1 MVRPAHFGFNPET
14 SVSNAF
20 QQSPAA
26 GPPGDWQAPALAE
39 FEALAG
45 LLRTA
50 GIEVIIAQDTPTPVK
65 PDAVFPNNWVSFHH
79 DGTVVLYPMLAA
91 NRRSERR
98 PELIGEVI
106 HAGGFR
112 VTRTVDLA
120 YRESEG
126 KYLEGTGSL
135 VLDRPGRIAY
145 ASLSARTDLDVL
157 GEFAQQLDYELVT
170 FEARGASG
178 QAVYHTNVLMAI
190 GARFAVI
197 CGEAISDERHRRAVF
212 SMLESA
218 GQRIIEISVAQMHG
232 FAGNLLALTGATGPV
247 IALSAAAWRI
257 FNEDQRRALEQHGE
271 ILAAAIPTIERVGG
285 GGVRCMLCEI
295 HLPKRN

>member
-1 MVRPAHFGFNPET
+1 MVRPAHFGFNLET
-14 SVSNAF
+14 ADSNAF

-26 GPPGDWQAPALAE
+26 GRPADWQALALGE

-45 LLRTA
+45 LLRSA
-50 GIEVIIAQDTPTPVK
+50 GVEVIVGQDTPAPVK

-91 NRRSERR
+91 NRRAERR
-98 PELIGEVI
+98 LELIGEAVQVGAF
-106 HAGGFR
+106 H

-145 ASLSARTDLDVL
+145 ACLSPRTDLDVL

-170 FEARGASG
+170 FDAHGANG
-178 QAVYHTNVLMAI
+178 QAVYHTNVLMAL
-190 GARFAVI
+190 GARFAVV
-197 CGEAISDERHRRAVF
+197 CGEAISDERHRRGLF
-212 SMLESA
+212 SKLESA
-218 GQRIIEISVAQMHG
+218 GRQIIGISVAQMHG
-232 FAGNLLALTGATGPV
+232 FAGNLLALSGVAGPL

-257 FNEDQRRALEQHGE
+257 LTEDQRRVLEQHGE
-271 ILAAAIPTIERVGG
+271 ILAAAIPTIERIGG

-295 HLPKRN
+295 HLPKRQ